1 MMFSRVEA
9 IQRISNTPFQLCV
22 IGGGA
27 TGSGCALDARVRGL
41 DTVLLEGAD
50 FASGASS
57 ASTKLIHGGL
67 RYLQQGLAEMDF
79 GQFRL
84 VKTALRERRIMM
96 TNAPHLSQTLR
107 ISVPCRNLGDL
118 FYYRIGLKMYDWLS
132 GDSRLSDSS
141 FADRGSSLAKMRWL
155 RADGLHSTV
164 SYSDGQFD
172 DARYSLALLQS
183 AAQSGA
189 EVLNHA
195 FVSGFETNRS
205 GKVIAAN
212 VLDRLTGRS
221 FRVNAQVFVNATGA
235 VSDHIRQLANPQAK
249 PRLQPSKGVHILLPL
264 PGDFGVEALLIP
276 HTEDGRLIFAIPWM
290 NRLLVGTTDTPCDP
304 ADEMTVSRGEAEYLL
319 RHLNQYIVPQFT
331 LEEVVSATAGLRPLV
346 RAGKLSPTKQISRD
360 YEIETQSESGLIS
373 IMGGKWTVYRAMA
386 EETINTV
393 ETQLMGRVTPCR
405 TQNLRLCG
413 TEDDRDGFLEQL
425 MRAYPISLALADH
438 LFRKYGSFASR
449 VLEPSMRNGDLL
461 SPIAE
466 GALPVQAEVVY
477 CIRQEMAVSVEDVLA
492 RRLGLQFFDWN
503 LALEAAPV
511 VAGILAQELEWNRPT
526 ERDALDEY
534 VSLIR
539 KFQEKIGLFDGAEE
553 RTAI

>member
-1 MMFSRVEA
+1 MMSSRAEA
-9 IQRISNTPFQLCV
+9 IQRIIDNPFQVCV

-27 TGSGCALDARVRGL
+27 TGSGCALDAAFRGL
-41 DTVLLEGAD
+41 KTALLEGAD
-50 FASGASS
+50 FGSGASS

-67 RYLQQGLAEMDF
+67 RYLQQGLADVDF
-79 GQFRL
+79 EQFRL

-96 TNAPHLSQTLR
+96 ANAPHLSRTLR
-107 ISVPCRNLGDL
+107 ICVPCRSSWDL

-132 GDSRLSDSS
+132 GNSRLSGSS
-141 FADRGSSLAKMRWL
+141 FADRRASLANMRRL
-155 RADGLHSTV
+155 RADGLQGTV

-172 DARYSLALLQS
+172 DARYCLAVVQS

-195 FVSGFETNRS
+195 SVISFDKNPSGRL
-205 GKVIAAN
+205 IAAN
-212 VLDRLTGRS
+212 VLDRLSGRS
-221 FRVNAQVFVNATGA
+221 FKVNAQIFVNATGP
-235 VSDHIRQLANPQAK
+235 VSDHVRQLANPRAE
-249 PRLQPSKGVHILLPL
+249 PRLQPSKGVHILFPL

-290 NRLLVGTTDTPCDP
+290 NRLLVGTTDTSSDP
-304 ADEMTVSRGEAEYLL
+304 AGEMVVNRGEAEYLL
-319 RHLNQYIVPQFT
+319 RHLNRYINPQFR

-346 RAGKLSPTKQISRD
+346 RAGKLSQTKQISRD

-386 EETINTV
+386 EETVDTV

-405 TQNLRLCG
+405 TQNLRLWG
-413 TEDDRDGFLEQL
+413 AEDDRDGFLEQL
-425 MRAYPISLALADH
+425 MRAYPISLALAEH
-438 LFRKYGSFASR
+438 LVRKYGSLASR
-449 VLEPSMRNGDLL
+449 VLEPSRENSDLL
-461 SPIAE
+461 SPIAD

-477 CIRQEMAVSVEDVLA
+477 CARQEMAASVEDVLA

-503 LALEAAPV
+503 LALKAAPV
-511 VAGILAQELEWNRPT
+511 VAGILAQELEWNRST

-534 VSLIR
+534 VTLIR
-539 KFQEKIGLFDGAEE
+539 NFQEKIGLFDTAEE